1 MRRSFRFV
9 FAFAVVLSLALPLA
23 AQFPPPFEK
32 PYTAD
37 TLWKD
42 LLKGNAL
49 YHGGALPYTQLDE
62 ARKATVGKQQPPVTV
77 LSCSDSRVPAELVF
91 GRGVGDLFV
100 IRAAGNVADV
110 FGIASIEYGIAHHW
124 TKVIVVLGHQS
135 CGAVEA
141 ALEKKDPSTPSL
153 RALVRRI
160 RRSFAWIDHHDQ
172 DSFRAAAIANAK
184 ASADY
189 LVANSRVI
197 RDAVR
202 KKEVR
207 IIVAYYELE
216 SGEVTK
222 IR

>member
-1 MRRSFRFV
+1 MRRSFRFLV
-9 FAFAVVLSLALPLA
+9 AFAVVIGLAMPLA

-37 TLWKD
+37 SLWKE
-42 LLKGNAL
+42 LMAGNAL

-62 ARKATVGKQQPPVTV
+62 ARKATVEKQKPPVTV

-100 IRAAGNVADV
+100 VRAAGNVADV
-110 FGIASIEYGIAHHW
+110 FGIASIEYGIAKGW
-124 TKVIVVLGHQS
+124 TKVIVVLGHES

-160 RRSFAWIDHHDQ
+160 RRSFTGIDRKAKDI
-172 DSFRAAAIANAK
+172 RPAVIANAK

-189 LVANSRVI
+189 LVSASKVI

-202 KKEVR
+202 KKEVV

>member
-9 FAFAVVLSLALPLA
+9 FAFAVVLGLAIPLA

-37 TLWKD
+37 SLWKD
-42 LLKGNAL
+42 LMKGNAL

-62 ARKATVGKQQPPVTV
+62 ARKATVEKQNPPVTV

-100 IRAAGNVADV
+100 VRAAGNVADV
-110 FGIASIEYGIAHHW
+110 FGIASIEYGIAKGW
-124 TKVIVVLGHQS
+124 TKVIVVLGHES

-160 RRSFAWIDHHDQ
+160 RRSFTGIDRKAKDI
-172 DSFRAAAIANAK
+172 RPAVIANAK

-189 LVANSRVI
+189 LVSASKVI

-202 KKEVR
+202 KKQVV